1 VTREGIPQCEISFS
15 ICEGN
20 ALAGWTCEVE
30 GMPVIACLA
39 CRAEWMRLGAMYPD
53 LKPRCPRCA
62 KGQLKDVKKTPKVVA
77 LTGLVADAVDEAMR
91 IEGVLINVRQAV
103 LKRLALQ
110 YGWLNGWGQ
119 AAEES
124 APDNGGQ
131 AGDGSAA
138 SAGRAGGEVGVL
150 GSAVPETVGAY

>member
-1 VTREGIPQCEISFS
+1 VTTRDGIPQCEISFS

-30 GMPVIACLA
+30 GMPVISCLA
-39 CRAEWMRLGAMYPD
+39 CRAEWMRLSSMYPD
-53 LKPRCPRCA
+53 LRPRCPRCA
-62 KGQLKDVKKTPKVVA
+62 KGQLKDVKKAPKVIP

-124 APDNGGQ
+124 APGDGGQ

-138 SAGRAGGEVGVL
+138 SASRAGDEVGVL
-150 GSAVPETVGAY
+150 GPVLEPVVY